1 MSVLNLLSA
10 PRNSRSGNLRFT
22 FAILAVLVAIAAF
35 SSPEFFTAQN
45 VKNVIAQTAPLIL
58 ASIGQMMVVVTGGLD
73 VSNGAVVSLTTTLV
87 AMPYHDAINLSLAFG
102 AALMIGLANGYGVA
116 RLNVHP
122 IIMTLATMSIAQ
134 GIALLLRPIPGG
146 DVPAW
151 LIGAVN
157 GNLWAIPGSLLWIVV
172 PACAAAWLLYR
183 RPFGVHL
190 FAAGGN
196 AENARLNGIKTQR
209 IIIAAYVL
217 SSLFAF
223 IAGLYL
229 AGRLSSGDAKVG
241 NAFNI
246 DSVMAVALGGVQ
258 LSGGVGSLLGT
269 VIGALLVSLIGNTM
283 NLSNIS
289 AFVQLGVKGL
299 LLLAVVSLQRRK
311 EIGL

>member
-1 MSVLNLLSA
+1 MSVLTLLST
-10 PRNSRSGNLRFT
+10 PSNSRSGTLRV
-22 FAILAVLVAIAAF
+22 AILILLVVLVVATV
-35 SSPEFFTAQN
+35 SSQEFLTTQN
-45 VKNVIAQTAPLIL
+45 LVNVISQTAPLIL
-58 ASIGQMMVVVTGGLD
+58 ASIGQMIVIVTGGLD

-87 AMPYHDAINLSLAFG
+87 AMPYSQPVNFGLALL
-102 AALMIGLANGYGVA
+102 AALTIGWVNGIGVA
-116 RLNVHP
+116 KLNVHP
-122 IIMTLATMSIAQ
+122 IIMTLATMSFAQ
-134 GIALLLRPIPGG
+134 GLALLLRPIPGG
-146 DVPAW
+146 NIPSW
-151 LIGAVN
+151 LTKMVN
-157 GNLWAIPGSLLWIVV
+157 GDLMGTPFALLWIVLPV
-172 PACAAAWLLYR
+172 AFASWLLYR

-209 IIIAAYVL
+209 IIMAAYLL

-241 NAFNI
+241 NAFNL
-246 DSVMAVALGGVQ
+246 DSVTAVALGGVQ

-269 VIGALLVSLIGNTM
+269 VIGAMLVSLIGNAM

-289 AFVQLGVKGL
+289 AFIQIGVKGL

>member
-1 MSVLNLLSA
+1 MSVLNLLTA
-10 PRNSRSGNLRFT
+10 PRNSRSGNLRFA
-22 FAILAVLVAIAAF
+22 FAILAVLVVIATA

-45 VKNVIAQTAPLIL
+45 IQNVIAQTAPLIL

-87 AMPYHDAINLSLAFG
+87 AMPYNDAVNLSLAFG
-102 AALMIGLANGYGVA
+102 AALMIGLVNGYGVA

-134 GIALLLRPIPGG
+134 GFALLLRPIPGG

-157 GNLWAIPGSLLWIVV
+157 GNLGIIPGSLFWVVV